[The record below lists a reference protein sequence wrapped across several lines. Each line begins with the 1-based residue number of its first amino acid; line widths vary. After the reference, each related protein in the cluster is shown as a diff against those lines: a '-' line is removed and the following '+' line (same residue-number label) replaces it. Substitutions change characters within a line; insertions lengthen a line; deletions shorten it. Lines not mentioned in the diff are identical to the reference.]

1 MQNRFKNMN
10 ITQKTTSELTLQL
23 TMKVVESD
31 YAEEVKKSL
40 TNYRKQA
47 NVPGFRPGMVP
58 FGMIKKQYG
67 ESVTAD
73 IVSNLIG
80 TELDKYIK
88 DQKFEI
94 LGQPM
99 PDKDE
104 QKLIDFRKDKEY
116 TFNYI
121 IGLKPEIDF
130 NVDGSYKIQYNKL
143 MAQDEDIEKYIDE
156 ARVKMGTQTNPENTS
171 ENDVVMGTLTELA
184 EDGKEIKE
192 GGIVNDKAT
201 FSIDNIKLKTIKAKF
216 VGKKVGSSIKF
227 NPAKAFK
234 SDSVLANIIDVSSTE
249 AKAVKSDFQFDL
261 VEISHIEDAEMN
273 EEFFSK
279 VYPNAN
285 IKTEPDLRA
294 KVADDIEK
302 SYEAE
307 SDRNFYNEVIEAIIE
322 KTNINLPDAF
332 LKEWILESNR
342 REEKDTQIS
351 KEELEGQYEGYRD
364 TLRWQLLEED
374 LIVKNDLI
382 TTEQEL
388 RNRVQEILGLQA
400 FGGQTEGSEEILK
413 QVTDQVMQDQEQ
425 IKQVS
430 QQIVEQKLTKLF
442 KDNIKPEEVN
452 ISYDDFVK
460 MMNKKAEDLKNK

>member
-1 MQNRFKNMN
+1 MN
-10 ITQKTTSELTLQL
+10 ITQKSTSDLALQL

-47 NVPGFRPGMVP
+47 NIPGFRPGMVP

-67 ESVTAD
+67 EAVTAD
-73 IVSNLIG
+73 VVSNLIG
-80 TELDKYIK
+80 TEIDKYIK
-88 DQKFEI
+88 EQKLEI

-99 PDKDE
+99 PDTEE
-104 QKLIDFRKDKEY
+104 QKLVDFKNEKEF

-130 NVDGSYKIQYNKL
+130 KVDESYKIQYNKL
-143 MAQDEDIEKYIDE
+143 MAQDEDVDKYIDE
-156 ARVKMGTQTNPENTS
+156 ARMKMGTQSNPETTS

-184 EDGKEIKE
+184 EDGKETKE

-201 FSIDNIKLKTIKAKF
+201 FSLEKIKLKTIKTKF
-216 VGKKVGSSIKF
+216 VGKKVGAAIKF

-234 SDSVLANIIDVSSTE
+234 SDAELATILGITAPE
-249 AKAVKSDFQFDL
+249 AADIKGDFKFDI
-261 VEISHIEDAEMN
+261 VEISHIEEAEMN

-279 VYPNAN
+279 VYPGAE
-285 IKTEPDLRA
+285 IKTEADLRA
-294 KVADDIEK
+294 KVTEDIEK

-307 SDRNFYNEVIEAIIE
+307 SDRSFYNDVIEAIIE
-322 KTNINLPDAF
+322 KTNLNLPDAF

-342 REEKDTQIS
+342 REEKDQQIS
-351 KEELEGQYEGYRD
+351 REELEGQYEGYRD

-382 TTEQEL
+382 TSEQEL
-388 RNRVQEILGLQA
+388 RTRVGEILGLQA
-400 FGGQTEGSEEILK
+400 FGGQTEGNEEILK
-413 QVTDQVMQDQEQ
+413 QVTDSVMQDQEQ

-460 MMNKKAEDLKNK
+460 IMTKRAASQKK